1 MEVGQ
6 EALVLGVR
14 ASGKERNIHLVP
26 TSCSKGGNESWF
38 SYLLVAGSRVWSG
51 RLIGHDGR
59 VLAGASTPVACTRP
73 GRRRSGH
80 CPLVVTPGNAYT
92 EVPPGDSF
100 KSNQLLAK
108 ERYSWEVSWYF
119 ALTFIIT
126 LTTVRE

>member
-1 MEVGQ
+1 M
-6 EALVLGVR
+6 
-14 ASGKERNIHLVP
+14 
-26 TSCSKGGNESWF
+26 
-38 SYLLVAGSRVWSG
+38 
-51 RLIGHDGR
+51 
-59 VLAGASTPVACTRP
+59 
-73 GRRRSGH
+73 
-80 CPLVVTPGNAYT
+80 TPGNAYT